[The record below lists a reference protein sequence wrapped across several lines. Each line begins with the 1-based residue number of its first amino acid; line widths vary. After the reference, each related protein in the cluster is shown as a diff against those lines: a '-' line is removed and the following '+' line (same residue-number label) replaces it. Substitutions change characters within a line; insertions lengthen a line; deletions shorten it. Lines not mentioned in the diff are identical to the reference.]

1 MLTLHEAILKDQELD
16 IDARERL
23 LAEARELIH
32 DEFEVARDS
41 VGRGQVDA
49 ILADLRV
56 KLLKK
61 LNEEELELASDSTA
75 RASTPQRAVRTWP

>member
-1 MLTLHEAILKDQELD
+1 
-16 IDARERL
+16 
-23 LAEARELIH
+23 
-32 DEFEVARDS
+32 

-61 LNEEELELASDSTA
+61 LNEEELELASDSSGG
-75 RASTPQRAVRTWP
+75 RVRRNGR